1 MTDKLA
7 NRLEIPKTD
16 IDEVIEKTI
25 TNTPNQQNDNT
36 KKEDTKNEEDI
47 KNIDIKELVDVFSK
61 ESKEYQNIKEDHQ
74 FLRNSAR
81 DTINKITLVINLIM
95 GQINADVSG
104 ELIKSFA
111 ALLKAYNDISNSL
124 STRNAELHKSEIETF
139 KNKLEILSEFFEK
152 EKKDNE
158 GNSSNSDGTLKK
170 KTLEELVKV
179 LKRD

>member
-1 MTDKLA
+1 
-7 NRLEIPKTD
+7 
-16 IDEVIEKTI
+16 
-25 TNTPNQQNDNT
+25 
-36 KKEDTKNEEDI
+36 
-47 KNIDIKELVDVFSK
+47 
-61 ESKEYQNIKEDHQ
+61 
-74 FLRNSAR
+74 
-81 DTINKITLVINLIM
+81 M
-95 GQINADVSG
+95 GQINSDVSG